1 MPEFF
6 GVWNPSTRF
15 RVRYGLA
22 RNARTQSVM
31 TEVSVVI
38 PVLNDAETLQAQIKA
53 LFEQRNAPHF
63 EIIVADNGSTDGSK
77 ELVLEWKGSDRPSV
91 LIDASHRRG
100 ANVARNAG
108 VKAARSDKVLFCDGD
123 DVASADWVAEM
134 ASGLDEAD
142 GVAGVLEFE
151 LLNPHLRGR
160 QPMSALA
167 FERTSPVPIGACSG
181 WRRTLILENGGFDE
195 SWRIGCDE
203 IEFALRAA
211 QRGAKVRAVD
221 AVMHKR
227 EAAHAKGLFRKYFRY
242 GTTRVRLIQSFPDAA
257 ARRSTAEALRD
268 WSQLGRHVLSGKL
281 DDNVRRRLA
290 KNAGRLAGSA
300 VHRHWA
306 P

>member
-1 MPEFF
+1 
-6 GVWNPSTRF
+6 
-15 RVRYGLA
+15 
-22 RNARTQSVM
+22 M

-38 PVLNDAETLQAQIKA
+38 PVLNNAETLEAQIEA
-53 LFEQRNAPHF
+53 LLGQRNAPQF

-77 ELVLEWKGSDRPSV
+77 ELAREWTSRDRSLI

-108 VKAARSDKVLFCDGD
+108 VKAARSDKILFCDGD
-123 DVASADWVAEM
+123 DVASVDWVAGM

-160 QPMSALA
+160 QPMSALS
-167 FERTSPVPIGACSG
+167 FERRSPVPTGACSG
-181 WRRTLILENGGFDE
+181 WRRTVILENGGFDE

-211 QRGAKVRAVD
+211 QSGARVCAVD

-227 EAAHAKGLFRKYFRY
+227 EPEQAKGLFKKYFHY
-242 GTTRVRLIQSFPDAA
+242 GTTRVRLIQSFPNAA
-257 ARRSTAEALRD
+257 ARRSTVEAIRD
-268 WSQLGRHVLSGKL
+268 WFQLGRHVMRGKV

-290 KNAGRLAGSA
+290 KNAGRLVGSA